1 MFFDKV
7 VANLMFFRQIMWQ
20 TKSYKYKQKTQK
32 STNFVASCGK
42 VNYDTCSFFDNLP
55 QNFVEIILRGK
66 KKLFLKIFF
75 RIFNRL
81 FVKFFIF

>member
-42 VNYDTCSFFDNLP
+42 VNYYTCSFFYKMP
-55 QNFVEIILRGK
+55 QIFVEIILRGK
-66 KKLFLKIFF
+66 KKIIF
-75 RIFNRL
+75 
-81 FVKFFIF
+81 